1 MKYSHMTKKKHS
13 GHADKEKTDETSFR
27 SHHDVLFAKP
37 EHVAARMPTKPSKR
51 LLGVDEGL
59 VHFSEDWDSVETNQ
73 EIARMFGLDHLDDAH
88 TL

>member
-37 EHVAARMPTKPSKR
+37 EHVAASMPTKPSKR

-59 VHFSEDWDSVETNQ
+59 VHFSEDWDSAETNQ

>member
-1 MKYSHMTKKKHS
+1 MNHSHMTKEKHS
-13 GHADKEKTDETSFR
+13 GRAEKEKTDETSFR

-37 EHVAARMPTKPSKR
+37 EHVAASMPTKPSKR

-59 VHFSEDWDSVETNQ
+59 VHFSEDWDSAETNQ

>member
-1 MKYSHMTKKKHS
+1 MKPSHTTKKKHS

-37 EHVAARMPTKPSKR
+37 EHVAASMPTKPSKR

>member
-1 MKYSHMTKKKHS
+1 MTKKKHS
-13 GHADKEKTDETSFR
+13 GHAEKEKTYETSFR
-27 SHHDVLFAKP
+27 SHHGVLFAKP
-37 EHVAARMPTKPSKR
+37 EPLAASVQASPSKR

-59 VHFSEDWDSVETNQ
+59 VHVSEDWDSAETNQ

>member
-1 MKYSHMTKKKHS
+1 MTKKKHS
-13 GHADKEKTDETSFR
+13 GHAEKEKTDKTSFR

-37 EHVAARMPTKPSKR
+37 EHVAASMPTKPSKR

>member
-1 MKYSHMTKKKHS
+1 MTKEKHS
-13 GHADKEKTDETSFR
+13 GRAEKEKTDETSFR
-27 SHHDVLFAKP
+27 SHHGVLFAKP
-37 EHVAARMPTKPSKR
+37 VCLEARMPTKPSKR

>member
-1 MKYSHMTKKKHS
+1 MTKKKHS
-13 GHADKEKTDETSFR
+13 GHAEKEKTYETSFR
-27 SHHDVLFAKP
+27 SHHGVLFAKP
-37 EHVAARMPTKPSKR
+37 EPLAASVQASPSKR

-73 EIARMFGLDHLDDAH
+73 EIARMFGLHHLDDVH